1 MMYIYIS
8 IVVSF
13 FALIFAGILAWRIQK
28 QKTEDEKA
36 KKFSQLIRKGA
47 ITFLNKEY
55 KILIVF
61 VLIIGIILYFL
72 LNHNLAW
79 AFLLGVIFSALAG
92 NLGMRVAVIS
102 NIRVVETTKKSLKSA
117 LLLAFNSGSVMGMTV
132 VGLGLLGI
140 SVLYLI
146 FEDPQ
151 IIYGFGLGASI
162 VALFARVSG
171 GIYAKSADIGADFAG
186 KFEVDISE
194 DDSQNPAVIA
204 DNIGDN
210 VNDIAGAGADLF
222 ESYVDAIISTMVIGG
237 LLLLTGFQ
245 NLIYL
250 PLLLATAGII
260 AAIIGNITFDTKH
273 FLQNSKLNIK
283 YKKIKP
289 CRILKQKV
297 FKTAILVAI
306 ISLFVIKFTTG
317 QFILFWPFLI
327 GLVSGIGISLITEF
341 YTSHDYGPTRELAIS
356 AQTGSATSILKGL
369 SLGIKSS
376 IGPTLIILAVIF
388 LAYLFSGIYAVAIA
402 TIGMLSIMAIVLAVS
417 SAGPVIDNASGI
429 IEMAKIGEETK
440 KKIGK
445 LDAIGNTTA
454 TIGKNFA
461 MGVSALTMLVLLI
474 SYSLIVDLKV
484 INILMPKIIIG
495 LFLGGLAPFLFS
507 SFTISSINRATIK
520 IIQEIRKQFEKNHGL
535 LEGKTK
541 PDYSRCVIISTRAA
555 LKRMPILGVSII
567 VLPIFVG
574 ILLGPEALGGLL
586 VGSTLTG
593 FLLAIIMANSGAS
606 WDNAKKYI
614 EAGNLGGKGSKAH
627 KSAII
632 GDVIGDSFKDA
643 TGPSLNIL
651 LKLMAITALI
661 IGPLL

>member
-55 KILIVF
+55 KILIAF

-356 AQTGSATSILKGL
+356 AQTGSATR
-369 SLGIKSS
+369 
-376 IGPTLIILAVIF
+376 F
-388 LAYLFSGIYAVAIA
+388 L
-402 TIGMLSIMAIVLAVS
+402 
-417 SAGPVIDNASGI
+417 P
-429 IEMAKIGEETK
+429 
-440 KKIGK
+440 K
-445 LDAIGNTTA
+445 L
-454 TIGKNFA
+454 
-461 MGVSALTMLVLLI
+461 V
-474 SYSLIVDLKV
+474 
-484 INILMPKIIIG
+484 
-495 LFLGGLAPFLFS
+495 
-507 SFTISSINRATIK
+507 R
-520 IIQEIRKQFEKNHGL
+520 
-535 LEGKTK
+535 
-541 PDYSRCVIISTRAA
+541 
-555 LKRMPILGVSII
+555 
-567 VLPIFVG
+567 
-574 ILLGPEALGGLL
+574 
-586 VGSTLTG
+586 
-593 FLLAIIMANSGAS
+593 LLA
-606 WDNAKKYI
+606 
-614 EAGNLGGKGSKAH
+614 
-627 KSAII
+627 
-632 GDVIGDSFKDA
+632 F
-643 TGPSLNIL
+643 
-651 LKLMAITALI
+651 
-661 IGPLL
+661 